1 MLRNLT
7 ASKNQPQMQSVK
19 GQKHNGKFRKLVK
32 QKYIPKK
39 TQLWFILVFLTKK
52 FKENIHYYILETF
65 YKCNN

>member
-39 TQLWFILVFLTKK
+39 TQL
-52 FKENIHYYILETF
+52 
-65 YKCNN
+65 